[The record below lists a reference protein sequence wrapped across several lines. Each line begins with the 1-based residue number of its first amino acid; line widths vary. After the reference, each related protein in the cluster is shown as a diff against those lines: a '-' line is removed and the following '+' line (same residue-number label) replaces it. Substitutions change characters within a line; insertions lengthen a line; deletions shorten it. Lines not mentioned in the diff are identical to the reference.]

1 MKNSK
6 TIYLMNYLIRKRR
19 YWLMYAH
26 ERLRLNVLVDREIK
40 SKDEISSLEVR
51 LSPVQDSELQNLKE
65 KQDKLQTAL
74 DTVLN

>member
-6 TIYLMNYLIRKRR
+6 TIYLMNYLLRKRR

>member
-6 TIYLMNYLIRKRR
+6 TIYLMNYLMRKRR

-26 ERLRLNVLVDREIK
+26 ERLRLNVLVDRETK
-40 SKDEISSLEVR
+40 SKDEISSLEGR

>member
-6 TIYLMNYLIRKRR
+6 TIYLMNYLMRKRR

-26 ERLRLNVLVDREIK
+26 ERLRLNVLVDRETK
-40 SKDEISSLEVR
+40 SKDEISSLEGR

-74 DTVLN
+74 DALLN

>member
-1 MKNSK
+1 
-6 TIYLMNYLIRKRR
+6 MNYLLRKRR